1 MLQQLLR
8 LLSSCFSLFY
18 HSSIF
23 IKERVFLYTSQ
34 WCVFSYFCFFF
45 FPLSLT
51 FLLFLTFLIFNM
63 TLPHKFVVKQ
73 TTVKTAELKTDFKY
87 FVFFLLHTL
96 QTSCLS
102 NFCSRIIYSVF
113 IFSLKGYYEKYFMEI
128 WLCYA
133 QDLLWN
139 TNSSHH
145 MRTRTVT

>member
-1 MLQQLLR
+1 MI
-8 LLSSCFSLFY
+8 SMTVAPATASTSFKLFLPFLPLVY
-18 HSSIF
+18 FYKRKGIF
-23 IKERVFLYTSQ
+23 IHFSVVCFFL
-34 WCVFSYFCFFF
+34 FLFFFF

-73 TTVKTAELKTDFKY
+73 ATVKTAELKTDFKY

-113 IFSLKGYYEKYFMEI
+113 IFSLKGYYEKYFIEI
-128 WLCYA
+128 
-133 QDLLWN
+133 
-139 TNSSHH
+139 
-145 MRTRTVT
+145 